1 MECNRDEA
9 LRAKS
14 IAEEKLEKKDFAGA
28 RKFALKAQTL
38 YPGLDGISQILTS
51 LEVYVSAENKISG
64 EMDWYGVLGV
74 NPSADDE
81 TIKKQYRKL
90 ALSLHPDKNKSVGAD
105 GAFKLISEAWSLLSD
120 KNKRLAYNQRRGSR
134 GFQQKV
140 QMHTGGPSATSRVN
154 GIFNVGGRTPS
165 VSKNQNNT
173 AKPQPPPPKPTPA
186 PSNQRNDTFWTICH
200 RCKMHYEY
208 LKMYL
213 NHTLL
218 CPNCH
223 LAFTASETAPPFN
236 FSKSSNQVPRQRQQH
251 QQQSSSTRPSRNAFD
266 QGRSAPAAQK
276 LGPFQTGSNSF
287 RYSQQQ
293 GPPSGSAGVGSTD
306 PSIAAKAAN
315 VVQQAQDKLKRS
327 YADSHA
333 SASWEGGVQ
342 KRKLDDDNSRH
353 GVNYNVAPGNGVFGV
368 ASGSAP
374 GSRIYGFS
382 GTYRQPNSTRDL
394 TPLETRNMLIAKAR
408 KEILNRLNTCRSKP
422 VATKEKHISK
432 ESKKERRKGTSNIE
446 GHGWNGNGDQP
457 GKVQVS
463 KSADNSSKE
472 DPEAASMNVP
482 DPDFHDFDQDRT
494 ESSFGDNEVWSAYDD
509 DDGMP
514 RFYALINKVISRN
527 PFKLK
532 ISWLNSKTTNE
543 FSNMDWVGSGFY
555 KTCGEFR
562 VGKYE
567 NCKSMNAFSQKVSW
581 SKGQRGSVIIVP
593 QKGDVWALYKNW
605 SSDWNE
611 HTGDEVVHKY
621 DMVTVLDD
629 YTEEQGVRV
638 APLTKVVGFKT
649 VFRPNLDPEGIKR
662 IPREEMFRFSHRVPN
677 HLLTGL
683 EAQNAPKGCLE
694 LDPAATPVELLQVLT
709 EGNEVL
715 TTSNEANADEEAL
728 QDVPSSSVDDV
739 AEDGVIR
746 AEAVYIAED
755 SLEAK

>member
-28 RKFALKAQTL
+28 KKFALKAQTL
-38 YPGLDGISQILTS
+38 YPALDGISQILTS

-120 KNKRLAYNQRRGSR
+120 KNKRLTYNQRRGSR
-134 GFQQKV
+134 GFQQKT
-140 QMHTGGPSATSRVN
+140 QMHTGGSSAPSRAN
-154 GIFNVGGRTPS
+154 GIFSTGGRPQS
-165 VSKNQNNT
+165 VSKNQSNT
-173 AKPQPPPPKPTPA
+173 AKPRPPPPKPTPA

-208 LKMYL
+208 LKVYL

-218 CPNCH
+218 CPNCRQ
-223 LAFTASETAPPFN
+223 AFTAVETAPPFN
-236 FSKSSNQVPRQRQQH
+236 YSKSSNQIPRQRQQP
-251 QQQSSSTRPSRNAFD
+251 SNARPSQNAFD

-276 LGPFQTGSNSF
+276 SGPFQAGSNSF
-287 RYSQQQ
+287 RYSHQQ
-293 GPPSGSAGVGSTD
+293 GPSSGSAGIGSTD

-327 YADSHA
+327 YTDSHA
-333 SASWEGGVQ
+333 SAGWEGGVQ
-342 KRKLDDDNSRH
+342 KRKLDDDSSRH
-353 GVNYNVAPGNGVFGV
+353 GVNYNVAPGNGNFGV
-368 ASGSAP
+368 AGGSAP
-374 GSRIYGFS
+374 GSRIYSFS
-382 GTYRQPNSTRDL
+382 STYQQPNSTRDL
-394 TPLETRNMLIAKAR
+394 TPLELRNMLIAKAR
-408 KEILNRLNTCRSKP
+408 KEILDKLNTWRSKP

-432 ESKKERRKGTSNIE
+432 YSKKERQKGTSDIE
-446 GHGWNGNGDQP
+446 GRGENGNGDQP
-457 GKVQVS
+457 GTVQVS
-463 KSADNSSKE
+463 NSADSSSKE
-472 DPEAASMNVP
+472 DPGAESMNVP
-482 DPDFHDFDQDRT
+482 DPDFHDFDQDRS
-494 ESSFGDNEVWSAYDD
+494 ESSFGENEVWSAYDD
-509 DDGMP
+509 EDGMP
-514 RFYALINKVISRN
+514 RFYALINKVISRK
-527 PFKLK
+527 PFKLR

-543 FSNMDWVGSGFY
+543 FSNMEWVGSGFY

-562 VGKYE
+562 VGKYASC
-567 NCKSMNAFSQKVSW
+567 NTMNAFSQRMKW
-581 SKGQRGSVIIVP
+581 SKGQRGSIIIVP

-611 HTGDEVVHKY
+611 HTGDEVTRKY

-638 APLTKVVGFKT
+638 APLMKVIGFKT
-649 VFRPNLDPEGIKR
+649 VFRTNLDPEAIKR
-662 IPREEMFRFSHRVPN
+662 IPKEEMLRFSHGVPK

-683 EAQNAPKGCLE
+683 EAENAPKGCLE
-694 LDPAATPVELLQVLT
+694 LDPAATPMELLQVIT
-709 EGNEVL
+709 ESKEVP
-715 TTSNEANADEEAL
+715 TTSNEANADEEVL
-728 QDVPSSSVDDV
+728 QDVPSSSLDEDV
-739 AEDGVIR
+739 ADG
-746 AEAVYIAED
+746 D
-755 SLEAK
+755 N